1 MSRPRLAAL
10 ALLCLAVLAAC
21 APTPS
26 QPAAAL
32 PPTAPPPT
40 APPQPAAT
48 PRPTVAPTATPA
60 PTFAE
65 GSSIAGVDVSGLSF
79 EKASALV
86 EQRLAGAPG
95 AITIEAG
102 PVSQQLEPEAID
114 LSIPVGDLL
123 AQARAAFE
131 RGSPAEVPAT
141 VSFDEK
147 ALRERLS
154 GLADEVV
161 AGSSISVLTSTDV
174 LSRSFAYA
182 PGLALDVD
190 AAVEQ
195 IGAELSAATASGKPV
210 ERIALELSRSEA
222 PPRVPLERLRE
233 ELTALADE
241 LPGVVG
247 LHLIDLETGESIGL
261 NDRSVFAGASTI
273 KTAIMLN
280 LYINLSTFTE
290 RQSFWLNEMIR
301 YSDNL
306 SANDLLAASVGGQGT
321 EYAFEG
327 ADAMST
333 MLQEELG
340 LRHTYLYVP
349 YETTDYIKLYK
360 PKFRCGPAGPVGE
373 KPYTE
378 MGACLRAEPASMA
391 RLYLLIDQCA
401 GGEGELLDT
410 FERLSPKRCQEMLD
424 WLARNADK
432 TRMVAGIPTGVRVE
446 HKSGWIEDMQ
456 ADNGIVRSPG
466 GDYILSIYYFKPLDG
481 KRDYWTDEEMAPT
494 VAAFSR
500 LVYTAFNPVE
510 QAPAR

>member
-1 MSRPRLAAL
+1 MPRPRLAAI
-10 ALLCLAVLAAC
+10 ALLCLTVLAAC
-21 APTPS
+21 APTPP

-32 PPTAPPPT
+32 PPTAPPQPT
-40 APPQPAAT
+40 AT
-48 PRPTVAPTATPA
+48 PRPTLAPTATPT
-60 PTFAE
+60 PTFAD

-79 EKASALV
+79 EKARALV

-102 PVSQQLEPEAID
+102 PVSQQLEPEAIK
-114 LSIPVGDLL
+114 LSVPVGELI

-131 RGSPAEVPAT
+131 RGSPADVPAV
-141 VSFDEK
+141 VSFDEA
-147 ALRERLS
+147 ALREQLA
-154 GLADEVV
+154 GLADEVT

-182 PGLALDVD
+182 PGLALDID

-210 ERIALELSRSEA
+210 ETIALELSASEA

-233 ELTALADE
+233 ELASLADE

-280 LYINLSTFTE
+280 LYINLSSFTE

-306 SANDLLAASVGGQGT
+306 SANDLLAAAVGGQGT

-349 YETTDYIKLYK
+349 YETSDYIKLYK

-401 GGEGELLDT
+401 NGEGELLDR
-410 FERLSPKRCQEMLD
+410 FERLSQKRCQEMLD
-424 WLARNADK
+424 WLAKNADK
-432 TRMVAGIPTGVRVE
+432 TRMVAGIPAGVRVE

-466 GDYILSIYYFKPLDG
+466 GDYILSVYYFKPLDG

-500 LVYTAFNPVE
+500 LVYTAYNPVE
-510 QAPAR
+510 QPSAR